1 MTNERALTIL
11 AYRPTPDPMSHSFT
25 APPSPP
31 DDSPYWMRSAL
42 DIRQL
47 MKALAKQQEK
57 VTIWAGRAQPFIS
70 AVLDVSEDELVLD
83 FGADAALNA
92 KTLAGANIVVTTT
105 LNRVDIRFEMSKLAA
120 VKYDGAMAFVGAL
133 PEKAHKLQRR
143 EYFRLPTPVGK
154 PLQCHLFAPANAK
167 TGEPA
172 KDAFA
177 SVLDI
182 GLGGLCLLDP
192 GPEFKLMSGEIHRD
206 CQLDLGEFGLIM
218 FDLEICHVFDVENRL
233 GKTKRRAGCRFP
245 SLGRSAEA
253 AIQRYMAKLER
264 DRRALGQQ
272 P

>member
-1 MTNERALTIL
+1 
-11 AYRPTPDPMSHSFT
+11 MSHSFT
-25 APPSPP
+25 APPAPP

-42 DIRQL
+42 DIRHL
-47 MKALAKQQEK
+47 MKALARQQEK

-70 AVLDVSEDELVLD
+70 AVLEVDDEELVLD

-92 KTLAGANIVVTTT
+92 KALAGANIVVTTT
-105 LNRVDIRFEMSKLAA
+105 LNRVDIRFELEKLSA
-120 VKYDGAMAFVGAL
+120 VKFDGAMAFSSAL
-133 PEKAHKLQRR
+133 PQKAHKLQRR

-192 GPEFKLMSGEIHRD
+192 GAQFKLVSGETYRE
-206 CQLDLGEFGLIM
+206 CQLDLGEFGLIR
-218 FDLEICHVFDVENRL
+218 FDLEVCHVFDVENRL

-245 SLGRSAEA
+245 SLSRSAEG

-264 DRRALGQQ
+264 ERRALGQQ
-272 P
+272 S